1 MFRLRSYGVDGC
13 LLLWLQNFLTNR
25 TFCTRVGNCLST
37 ELELLSGVIQGSGIG
52 PLLFITYINELA
64 EVLGQYNVVVKFF
77 ADDLKIYAEMKTNL
91 EANMFQG
98 ALDRLSTWAQDWQ
111 LQISITKCSIMQF
124 GTNLIHRT
132 FSLEGYAL
140 PCVTSCKDLGIIV
153 NNNLTPS
160 SHIAAITVTANQRVS
175 LIYRTFV
182 SRDIHLLVR
191 AFTTYARPTLEH
203 NTVIWSPPVSYT
215 HLTLPTKRI
224 V

>member
-1 MFRLRSYGVDGC
+1 M
-13 LLLWLQNFLTNR
+13 
-25 TFCTRVGNCLST
+25 ST
-37 ELELLSGVIQGSGIG
+37 ELELLSGVMQGSGIG

-124 GTNLIHRT
+124 GMNLIHRT

-140 PCVTSCKDLGIIV
+140 PCVT
-153 NNNLTPS
+153 
-160 SHIAAITVTANQRVS
+160 
-175 LIYRTFV
+175 
-182 SRDIHLLVR
+182 
-191 AFTTYARPTLEH
+191 
-203 NTVIWSPPVSYT
+203 
-215 HLTLPTKRI
+215 
-224 V
+224 